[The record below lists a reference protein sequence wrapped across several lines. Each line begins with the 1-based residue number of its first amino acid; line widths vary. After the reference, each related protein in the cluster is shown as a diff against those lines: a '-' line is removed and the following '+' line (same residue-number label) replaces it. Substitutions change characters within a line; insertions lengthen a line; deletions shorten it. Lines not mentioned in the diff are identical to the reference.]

1 MRFPAQNIH
10 IFVTATFKY
19 TSTVQKFT
27 IRLFLILVSLVTATV
42 QGQNITFNHLTT
54 DDGLSQFSVNS
65 LYTDENGALWIGTR
79 EGLNRYDGDDIQ
91 TYKLRKNDPNSLFC
105 NTVLRL
111 TGNLKGKIY
120 LLCTEGVAEFDLATQ
135 KFKTLLQ
142 GNISSIYYN
151 NGLFIGKKN
160 EIYRYNEQTGN
171 FDLYYQLAGDNLEIY
186 CMHIDKGQ
194 LWIGTTSDGVYRLH
208 LDNKELTHPILKGNI
223 ISIYQDNE
231 GELWIGSWDEGLF
244 RVKSDGEI
252 INFKYDPKNPHG
264 ISSSFVRVCCEDNL
278 GNIWIG
284 TFNGLNRYDKE
295 TGLFQNHTASDTQSK
310 GLTNSSIWCI
320 VKDNQGTLWLGTY
333 FGGVNYFN
341 PEYEIYTRYI
351 HSPVESKGLSNP
363 VIGRTIED
371 KNGNLWIGTEGGGLN
386 FYNRTTR
393 EFKWFRPED
402 GANSISHNNIKALHY
417 DAAKEIIWIGT
428 HLGGLNKLDIRSAR
442 FTHYRMEV
450 DNPETLPSDIIR
462 DIAPYQNFLIVA
474 TQNGVCLFNPDNGK
488 CQQLFQDTKEGKKIK
503 MVADVTFDNKGT
515 LWIAATGEGVFSY
528 RFDTRKLTNYRHDS
542 TNTHCISN
550 NNINNITEDSKG
562 NLWFSTS
569 GSGLDLY
576 RPSTNDF
583 ENFDQQKNGLSSDCI
598 YETQESPTSHKLLL
612 ITNEG
617 FSIFDHQAKLF
628 RNYSTENGFPLTA
641 VNENALCIT
650 RDGEIYLGGT
660 QGMISFH
667 EMELNFTPKPY
678 KIILSRL
685 IVKGSEIQVG
695 DDTGILQQSLFCT
708 REITLDANQ
717 SMFSIEFATSNY
729 VAANK
734 DDIIYKLE
742 GFSNDWNS
750 TRGLHAI
757 TYTNLNAGTYNLLIK
772 PTGKDESLCPQVH
785 LTIHVL
791 PPYYKTPL
799 AYLIYLIVTG
809 ALLWYLVRTY
819 KSRVRLRESLKYEQ
833 KHIQDVEALN
843 QSKLRFFTN
852 ISHEFRTPLTL
863 IVAQVETLLQL
874 QNFTP
879 AIYNKVLSIYKNSI
893 QLRELITELL
903 DFRKQEQGHMKIK
916 VSPHNMVNFLYENYL
931 LFLEYASTKQ
941 INFNFEKET
950 DSLEVWFDQKQMQ
963 KVINNL
969 LSNAIKHTVAED
981 TITLSIKT
989 KGSNAVIRV
998 TDTGTGIDAKE
1009 VDKIFDRFYQI
1020 EQLDSMDAS
1029 RTGTGIGLAL
1039 TKGIVE
1045 LHYGTIRVESE
1056 LGKGTSFIVSLQLG
1070 NAQFD
1075 EDQINRNSDSMQHI
1089 EAPKLENDEL
1099 LQAELEENA
1108 PNKRIPD
1115 AKILIVEDNASIRD
1129 MLANIFS
1136 PFYEVLTAA
1145 DGEEGLALV
1154 NSEMPTIVVSDV
1166 VMPKMSG
1173 TELCKQI
1180 KSDFNTCHIPVV
1192 LLTARTAIEQNIEG
1206 LRIGADDYITKPFNT
1221 NLLIS
1226 RCNNLVNSRILLQ
1239 EKFSKQ
1245 PQAFAQML
1253 ATNPIDK
1260 EMLDRAIA
1268 IIEKHLDDTEF
1279 NVNVFARE
1287 MAMARTNLFT
1297 KLKAITGQ
1305 TPNDF
1310 ILTIRLKK
1318 GALML
1323 RNNPELNITEI
1334 SDRIGF
1340 SSSRYFS
1347 KCFKDMYQVSP
1358 LAYRKGEDSDKEEEE
1373 D

>member
-1 MRFPAQNIH
+1 MR
-10 IFVTATFKY
+10 
-19 TSTVQKFT
+19 KFT
-27 IRLFLILVSLVTATV
+27 IRLLLILMSMVTMTL

-65 LYTDENGALWIGTR
+65 LYIDENGVLWIGTR
-79 EGLNRYDGDDIQ
+79 EGLNRYDGEDIQ
-91 TYKLRKNDPNSLFC
+91 TYKLRKNDPYSLFC

-111 TGNLKGKIY
+111 TGNHDGKIY
-120 LLCTEGVAEFDLATQ
+120 LLCTEGVAEFNLATQ
-135 KFKTLLQ
+135 RFTTLLQ
-142 GNISSIYYN
+142 GNINSIYYN
-151 NGLFIGKKN
+151 KALFIGKKN

-171 FDLYYQLAGDNLEIY
+171 FDLYYQLAGKNLEIF
-186 CMHIDKGQ
+186 CMHLDKGY
-194 LWIGTTSDGVYRLH
+194 LWMGTTSDGVYRLN
-208 LDNKELTHPILKGNI
+208 LTDKELTHPIQKGNI
-223 ISIYQDNE
+223 TSIYQDGE
-231 GELWIGSWDEGLF
+231 GELWIGSWEEGLYH
-244 RVKSDGEI
+244 VKADGEI
-252 INFKYDPKNPHG
+252 EVFEYDAKNPYS
-264 ISSSFVRVCCEDNL
+264 ISSNFVRACCEDNL

-284 TFNGLNRYDKE
+284 TFNGLNRYDKS
-295 TGLFQNHTASDTQSK
+295 TGLFQNHTASDAQSD
-310 GLTNSSIWCI
+310 GLTHSSIWCI

-341 PEYEIYTRYI
+341 PEYEIYTRYTY
-351 HSPVESKGLSNP
+351 SPIEEKGLSNP
-363 VIGRTIED
+363 VVGRTVED
-371 KNGNLWIGTEGGGLN
+371 KDGNLWIGTEGGGLN
-386 FYNRTTR
+386 YYDRRTR
-393 EFKWFRPED
+393 KFKWFRPED
-402 GANSISHNNIKALHY
+402 GPSSISHNNIKALYY
-417 DAAKEIIWIGT
+417 DASKDIIWIGT
-428 HLGGLNKLDIRSAR
+428 HLGGLNRLDIRSGR
-442 FTHYRMEV
+442 FTHYRMKTN
-450 DNPETLPSDIIR
+450 DPETLPSDIIR
-462 DIAPYQNFLIVA
+462 DIAPYQDYLVIA
-474 TQNGVCLFNPDNGK
+474 TQNGVCLFNPADGK
-488 CQQLFQDTKEGKKIK
+488 CRQLFQDSKEGKKIK
-503 MVADVTFDNKGT
+503 MVADVNFDSNGT

-528 RFDTRKLTNYRHDS
+528 RFDTGKLTNYRHDPANPHS
-542 TNTHCISN
+542 ISN
-550 NNINNITEDSKG
+550 NNINNITQDSKG
-562 NLWFSTS
+562 NLWFATS

-576 RPSTNDF
+576 RPASNDF
-583 ENFDQQKNGLSSDCI
+583 ENFDQARNGLSSNCI
-598 YETQESPTSHKLLL
+598 YETRESPTSGQLLL

-617 FSIFDHQAKLF
+617 FSIFDYQHKKFQ
-628 RNYSTENGFPLTA
+628 NYSAENGFPMTA
-641 VNENALCIT
+641 VNENALCVT
-650 RDGEIYLGGT
+650 RDGEIFLGGT

-678 KIILSRL
+678 NIILSRL
-685 IVKGSEIQVG
+685 IVNGTEIQVG
-695 DDTGILQQSLFCT
+695 DETGILQQALYCT
-708 REITLDANQ
+708 PEITLNADQ

-750 TRGLHAI
+750 TRGLHNI
-757 TYTNLNAGTYNLLIK
+757 TYTNLNAGTYKLLIK
-772 PTGKDESLCPQVH
+772 PNGKDESLYPQVH

-809 ALLWYLVRTY
+809 ALLWFLVRTY
-819 KSRVRLRESLKYEQ
+819 KSRIKLRESLKYEQ

-863 IVAQVETLLQL
+863 IVAQVETLMQL

-879 AIYNKVLSIYKNSI
+879 AIYNRVLGIYKNSI

-916 VSPHNMVNFLYENYL
+916 VSPHNMVDFLYENYL

-941 INFNFEKET
+941 ISLNFEKEA
-950 DSLEVWFDQKQMQ
+950 DSLEVWYDQKQMQ

-969 LSNAIKHTVAED
+969 LSNAIKHTEAED

-989 KGSNAVIRV
+989 EGSNAVIRV
-998 TDTGTGIDAKE
+998 TDTGSGIDAKE

-1020 EQLDSMDAS
+1020 DQVDSTDAS
-1029 RTGTGIGLAL
+1029 KSGTGIGLAL

-1045 LHYGTIRVESE
+1045 LHHGTIRVEST
-1056 LGKGTSFIVSLQLG
+1056 LGKGTSFIVTLQLG

-1075 EDQINRNSDSMQHI
+1075 QEQISKNTDSVQQI
-1089 EAPKLENDEL
+1089 EMPKPENDAL

-1108 PNKRIPD
+1108 PIKRLPD
-1115 AKILIVEDNASIRD
+1115 AKILIVEDNDSIRE
-1129 MLANIFS
+1129 MLAHIFQ

-1180 KSDFNTCHIPVV
+1180 KNDFNTCHIPVV

-1245 PQAFAQML
+1245 PKAFAQML

-1260 EMLDRAIA
+1260 EILDRAMSV
-1268 IIEKHLDDTEF
+1268 IEKHLDDAEF
-1279 NVNVFARE
+1279 NVNIFARE

-1347 KCFKDMYQVSP
+1347 KCFKDVYHVSP
-1358 LAYRKGEDSDKEEEE
+1358 LAYRKGESENEKE
-1373 D
+1373 

>member
-1 MRFPAQNIH
+1 M
-10 IFVTATFKY
+10 
-19 TSTVQKFT
+19 QKL
-27 IRLFLILVSLVTATV
+27 IISLSLILMHVIAATV

-65 LYTDENGALWIGTR
+65 LYIDENGILWIGTR
-79 EGLNRYDGDDIQ
+79 EGLNRYNGDDIK
-91 TYKLRKNDPNSLFC
+91 TYKLQKNDPNSLFC
-105 NTVLRL
+105 NTVTRIV
-111 TGNLKGKIY
+111 GNYNGKIY
-120 LLCTEGVAEFDLATQ
+120 LLCTEGVAEFDLTTQ
-135 KFKTLLQ
+135 KFKTLIQ
-142 GNISSIYYN
+142 GQISSIYYN

-160 EIYRYNEQTGN
+160 EVYRYNEKTGN
-171 FDLYYQLAGDNLEIY
+171 FDLYYQLAARNLDIF
-186 CMHIDKGQ
+186 CMHTDQGYF
-194 LWIGTTSDGVYRLH
+194 WMGTTTQGVYRLNI
-208 LDNKELTHPILKGNI
+208 DSRELTHPIKEGNI
-223 ISIYQDNE
+223 TSIYQDREN
-231 GELWIGSWDEGLF
+231 GLWIGSWERGLF
-244 RVKSDGEI
+244 HVKKDGQIE
-252 INFKYDPKNPHG
+252 NFRYDAKDPHSL
-264 ISSSFVRVCCEDNL
+264 SSNFVRACCEDNL

-284 TFNGLNRYDKE
+284 TFKGLNRYNKS
-295 TGLFQNHTASDTQSK
+295 TGLFQNHTANDVKSD
-310 GLTNSSIWCI
+310 GLTHSSIWCI
-320 VKDNQGTLWLGTY
+320 VKDSQGTLWLGTY

-341 PEYEIYTRYI
+341 PEYEIYTRYTY
-351 HSPVESKGLSNP
+351 SNVEKNGLSYP
-363 VIGRTIED
+363 VVGRTIED

-386 FYNRTTR
+386 YYNRRTR
-393 EFKWFRPED
+393 EFKWYRPQE
-402 GANSISHNNIKALHY
+402 GRNSVSHNNVKALYY
-417 DAAKEIIWIGT
+417 DADKEIIWVGT
-428 HLGGLNKLDIRSAR
+428 HLGGLNRLDIRSGQ
-442 FTHYRMEV
+442 FTHYRREV
-450 DNPETLPSDIIR
+450 GNAESLPSDIIR
-462 DIAPYQNFLIVA
+462 DIAPYQDRLIIA
-474 TQNGVCLFNPDNGK
+474 TQSGVCLFDPASGK
-488 CQQLFQDTKEGKKIK
+488 CRQLFKDTKEGKSIN
-503 MVADVTFDNKGT
+503 MVADVEFDRNGT
-515 LWIAATGEGVFSY
+515 LWIAATGEGIFSY
-528 RFDTRKLTNYRHDS
+528 RFDTNKLTNYHYDS
-542 TNTHCISN
+542 TKPNSLSN
-550 NNINNITEDSKG
+550 NNVNNIMQDSKG

-576 RPSTNDF
+576 RPASNDF
-583 ENFDQQKNGLSSDCI
+583 ENFDKGKNGLISDCI
-598 YETQESPTSHKLLL
+598 YETQESPTTGKLLL

-617 FSIFDHQAKLF
+617 FSVFDSQDKKF
-628 RNYSTENGFPLTA
+628 RNYSAENGFPFTA
-641 VNENALCIT
+641 VNENALCVT
-650 RDGEIYLGGT
+650 RDGEIFLGGV

-685 IVKGSEIQVG
+685 IINGEEVQVG
-695 DDTGILQQSLFCT
+695 DESGILAQSLCHT
-708 REITLDANQ
+708 SEITLDADQ
-717 SMFSIEFATSNY
+717 TMFSVEFATSNY

-734 DDIIYKLE
+734 DDILYKLQ
-742 GFSNDWNS
+742 GFSDDWTNS
-750 TRGLHAI
+750 RGLHNI

-772 PTGKDESLCPQVH
+772 PDGKDESLCPQVH

-799 AYLIYLIVTG
+799 AYFIYLVIIG

-819 KSRVRLRESLKYEQ
+819 KSRIKLRESLKYEQ

-879 AIYNKVLSIYKNSI
+879 AIYNKILGIYKNSI

-916 VSPHNMVNFLYENYL
+916 VSQHNIVNFLYENYL
-931 LFLEYASTKQ
+931 LFLEYASAKQ
-941 INFNFEKET
+941 INFKFEKET
-950 DSLEVWFDQKQMQ
+950 DSLEVWYDQKQMQ

-969 LSNAIKHTVAED
+969 LSNAIKHTDTGD

-989 KGSNAVIRV
+989 EHNNAVICV
-998 TDTGTGIDAKE
+998 ADTGSGIDAKE

-1020 EQLDSMDAS
+1020 DPIGSVSADK
-1029 RTGTGIGLAL
+1029 TGTGIGLAL

-1045 LHYGTIRVESE
+1045 LHHGNIRVESE
-1056 LGKGTSFIVSLQLG
+1056 LGKGTSFIVTLCLG
-1070 NAQFD
+1070 NAQFTD
-1075 EDQINRNSDSMQHI
+1075 EQISTHTDSVQQI
-1089 EAPKLENDEL
+1089 EQPKPETDAL
-1099 LQAELEENA
+1099 LVAELEENA
-1108 PNKRIPD
+1108 PIKRMPD
-1115 AKILIVEDNASIRD
+1115 AKMLIVEDNAAIRE
-1129 MLANIFS
+1129 MLANIFQ
-1136 PFYEVLTAA
+1136 PFYQVLTAA

-1154 NSEMPTIVVSDV
+1154 RSEMPTIVVSDV

-1180 KSDFNTCHIPVV
+1180 KADFNTCHIPVV

-1206 LRIGADDYITKPFNT
+1206 FRIGADDYITKPFNT

-1245 PQAFAQML
+1245 PQTAAQML

-1260 EMLDRAIA
+1260 DILDRAMIV
-1268 IIEKHLDDTEF
+1268 IENHLDDTEF

-1287 MAMARTNLFT
+1287 MAMARTNLFS

-1318 GALML
+1318 GAWML

-1334 SDRIGF
+1334 SDKIGF

-1347 KCFKDMYQVSP
+1347 KCFKDIYQVSP
-1358 LAYRKGEDSDKEEEE
+1358 LAYRKGKDSDSDTDSEEEE
-1373 D
+1373 EIKE